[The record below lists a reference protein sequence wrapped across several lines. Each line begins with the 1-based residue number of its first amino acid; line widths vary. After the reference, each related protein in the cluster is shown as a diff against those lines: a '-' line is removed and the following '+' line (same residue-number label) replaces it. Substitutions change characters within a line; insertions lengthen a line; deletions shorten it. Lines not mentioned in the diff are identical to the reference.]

1 MCTVLLLCRSK
12 AFVVSSG
19 FTASQTSPNELYWQR
34 FGSANA
40 HTKALQ
46 NFTYTELQ
54 TGDQVRAKLVKSKD
68 GELISKYYLGT
79 IRHCWPEEKGEEA
92 QYDIAF
98 ETVLHD
104 ETQLHYKLVRGLDDK
119 DGPKRDNFVHG
130 ERVKAR
136 ARTAAGNVG
145 DHYFEGVIATTT
157 SSRNLASGNDLDIDY
172 DRFQDSAEDYE
183 DVRHW
188 VQHRGVSMLDCERA
202 HSKGRDRG
210 PPEATSTAPEAC
222 R

>member
-1 MCTVLLLCRSK
+1 M
-12 AFVVSSG
+12 AFL
-19 FTASQTSPNELYWQR
+19 AS
-34 FGSANA
+34 
-40 HTKALQ
+40 
-46 NFTYTELQ
+46 TYVE
-54 TGDQVRAKLVKSKD
+54 K
-68 GELISKYYLGT
+68 GT

-172 DRFQDSAEDYE
+172 VHTCNYE
-183 DVRHW
+183 GKKKKFTNRRTKKVTFFRRPDFKKAFVTFKVRPA
-188 VQHRGVSMLDCERA
+188 RRRAPPRARSSERA
-202 HSKGRDRG
+202 
-210 PPEATSTAPEAC
+210 
-222 R
+222 